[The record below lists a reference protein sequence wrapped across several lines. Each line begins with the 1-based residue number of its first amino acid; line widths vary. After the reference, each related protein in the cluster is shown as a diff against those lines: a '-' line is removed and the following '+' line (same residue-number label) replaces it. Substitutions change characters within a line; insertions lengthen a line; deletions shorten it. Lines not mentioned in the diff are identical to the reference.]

1 MEDEELDEKL
11 LDARLQKAREA
22 KIASAPNPIPQRP
35 LAERAFN
42 TAEGFTK
49 GLFQGNTAGEGVP
62 VLGPL
67 AAKAGTAFGAAL
79 ATPFSDKSFG
89 QLYNEGRNADERA
102 TTRYTHDNPVAAGAK
117 NLAGGFM
124 LPVKGIGLA
133 NAAAETP
140 ALIRGAAGIAD
151 AAIPSMGLTYGDTAL
166 RTGDTDQAYENA
178 KDAGMISGALH
189 GADKVGSALFKKFV
203 PQGLAGAAEERA
215 FKAATGQNKK
225 AFKQNYMQQAQE
237 LGRPV
242 AEGEATSKINQ
253 IGRDLLSKDEA
264 GPPVVGWLDN
274 VKNIAPKAE
283 AKADYYGKQI
293 GEVGRQ
299 VDQTMPGA
307 VSGENISQRISDYAN
322 QIPNLPTKQGLKNKL
337 LEEAD
342 AYSKNGPLS
351 FEDAQRYKNQYQFKP
366 VDAGLNTLPQDV
378 TNSMRGA
385 VGNEMEDTV
394 KKLIASPDTSEEAR
408 KQLELYTYLKSKY
421 GSYKPAGQYAS
432 DRVLGDLSNRFV
444 SPSDYAAGGITG
456 LGNMSAHHDPIS
468 AGIVGAAAAA
478 ANKQIRTRGNAF
490 MARSMDAIDQVV
502 NQPGAEK
509 YKAMLAEAA
518 KRGPQAVVLTHE
530 LLKKNDENYRKLT
543 EGNPQ

>member
-1 MEDEELDEKL
+1 MTDDWKDVPLHDETDDWK
-11 LDARLQKAREA
+11 DV
-22 KIASAPNPIPQRP
+22 PVNPTPKRP

-42 TAEGFTK
+42 AAEGFTK

-89 QLYNEGRNADERA
+89 QLYNEGRNQDEQA
-102 TTRYTHDNPVAAGAK
+102 TTEYTHDNPVAAGAK

-140 ALIRGAAGIAD
+140 ALVRGAAGLAD
-151 AAIPSMGLTYGDTAL
+151 AVVPSMGLTYGDTAL
-166 RTGDTDQAYENA
+166 RTGDTDRAYENA
-178 KDAGMISGALH
+178 KDAGMLSGGLH
-189 GADKVGSALFKKFV
+189 GAGQVGSTLFKKFI

-242 AEGEATSKINQ
+242 EEGEATSKINQ

-264 GPPVVGWLDN
+264 GPPVVGWLDS

-299 VDQTMPGA
+299 VDEAMPNA
-307 VSGENISQRISDYAN
+307 VSGENIAN
-322 QIPNLPTKQGLKNKL
+322 RMKEYGQGIPGLPSKSSLKNKIAN
-337 LEEAD
+337 EAD
-342 AYSKNGPLS
+342 YYNENGPMS
-351 FEDAQRYKNQYQFKP
+351 FENAQLHKGQYKFKP
-366 VDAGLNTLPQDV
+366 VEGGLNELPQDA
-378 TNSMRGA
+378 TNAMRGA
-385 VGNEMEDTV
+385 VGSEMEDTV
-394 KKLIASPDTSEEAR
+394 KKLIASPDTSDQAK

-421 GSYKPAGQYAS
+421 GSYKPAGDYAN
-432 DRVLGDLSNRFV
+432 DRVMSDLSNRFV
-444 SPSDYAAGGITG
+444 SPSDYGMGSVAG
-456 LGNMSAHHDPIS
+456 LGSMSAHHDPIS
-468 AGIVGAAAAA
+468 AGIVGATAAAL
-478 ANKQIRTRGNAF
+478 NKQVRTRGNAF
-490 MARSMDAIDQVV
+490 MARSLDAIDQVI
-502 NQPGAEK
+502 NTPGAEK
-509 YKAMLAEAA
+509 YKAMLTEA
-518 KRGPQAVVLTHE
+518 KQRGPQAAILAHE
-530 LLKKNDENYRKLT
+530 YLKKNDENYRKLT